1 MFRFTKKGA
10 IEYLEATALS
20 ACDFLCHAFCTRRGG
35 ISEGNFFSLN
45 FSSQEGDSI
54 DYVRQNWKILATAFN
69 IDVEQFFV
77 VNQVHGDRIL
87 IIDRTVRDLISHQ
100 PLQYDAIITD
110 LPGVAI
116 GIKTADCVPI
126 FFVDKV
132 KHIIGV
138 AHAGWKGTALN
149 ISAKVVDTF
158 VEKFSCNGDDIITAI
173 GPAIGPCCYQVD
185 ELVYNAM
192 GPHENREHFFCPC
205 CQEGRWLLDLPLA
218 NKLQI
223 AGKGIPQTNIY
234 TTDYCTSCN
243 TGIFYSHRGEGG
255 KTGRQINFIMLK

>member
-10 IEYLEATALS
+10 IEYVEATALS
-20 ACDFLCHAFCTRRGG
+20 THDFLCHAFCSRLGG
-35 ISEGNFFSLN
+35 ISEGKFFSLN
-45 FSSQEGDSI
+45 FSTREGDSV
-54 DYVRQNWKILATAFN
+54 DNVRHNWKILAAAFN
-69 IDVEQFFV
+69 VEVKQFFV

-87 IIDRTVRDLISHQ
+87 IIDHAVRGCTSHQ

-132 KHIIGV
+132 KQIVGV
-138 AHAGWKGTALN
+138 AHAGWKGTALS

-158 VEKFSCNGDDIITAI
+158 LEKFSSNADDIIVAI

-185 ELVYNAM
+185 EVVYHAM
-192 GPHENREHFFCPC
+192 EPHNNRAHFFYPC
-205 CQEGRWLLDLPLA
+205 SQAGRWFLDLPLA
-218 NKLQI
+218 NELQI
-223 AGKGIPQTNIY
+223 AGKGVKQVNIY
-234 TTDYCTSCN
+234 STHCCTSCN
-243 TGIFYSHRGEGG
+243 TGIFYSHRGEGK
-255 KTGRQINFIMLK
+255 KTGRQLNFIMLK

>member
-1 MFRFTKKGA
+1 MFRFTKKGT
-10 IEYLEATALS
+10 IEYLETTALC

-45 FSSQEGDSI
+45 FSSREGDSI
-54 DYVRQNWKILATAFN
+54 DNVRQNWKILAKAFN
-69 IDVEQFFV
+69 IEVEQFFM
-77 VNQVHGDRIL
+77 VNQVHEDRIL
-87 IIDRTVRDLISHQ
+87 IIDHTVRDLISHQ
-100 PLQYDAIITD
+100 PLQYDAIITN

-132 KHIIGV
+132 KKIVGV
-138 AHAGWKGTALN
+138 AHAGWKGTSLN
-149 ISAKVVDTF
+149 ISTKVVDTF
-158 VEKFSCNGDDIITAI
+158 VEKFSCNVDDIIAAI

-185 ELVYNAM
+185 ELVYHAM
-192 GPHENREHFFCPC
+192 EPHNNREHFFCSC
-205 CQEGRWLLDLPLA
+205 SQEGRWLLDLPLA

-234 TTDYCTSCN
+234 ATDYCTSCN
-243 TGIFYSHRGEGG
+243 TGIFYSHRGEGK
-255 KTGRQINFIMLK
+255 KTGRQLNFIMLK